1 MKNTLNINYTDLYEI
16 NNRYYLSINSHDYY
30 FATLK
35 EVLEQLKESK
45 IITANQFEEI
55 IVTAF
60 KNAGKDYYQLK
71 DNLNE
76 LYNKTY
82 KIDRYNEYLDESIK
96 FDSLEK
102 ELTSD
107 KNLAEAFIFGN
118 KINPNYYYYDL
129 KDEWELFLSSTIED
143 VESSYFTIDDIDHC
157 VERELNSRGIE
168 HNCNDLLNDNEDLF
182 EEKDIIENV
191 VKALADKIESGEIE

>member
-1 MKNTLNINYTDLYEI
+1 MKNTLNINYTDLYKI

-82 KIDRYNEYLDESIK
+82 KTDCYNEYLDESIK

-129 KDEWELFLSSTIED
+129 KDEWKLFLSSTIED